1 MGARGSSFQ
10 GTGDSSVHGVGGRWG
25 GDTGRARGASSWPDR
40 DGPGVLL
47 RIVTG
52 LHEESLLGHLG
63 ARVTQGA

>member
-1 MGARGSSFQ
+1 MGPPFRVRG
-10 GTGDSSVHGVGGRWG
+10 TAVCTVWGDGGG